1 MLIPADVGDCS
12 LREVP
17 GMGDQEPELGSQT
30 TSVLSLP
37 LTPPGR
43 VTWRVSFLQPPHLKS
58 GGHKSISLLG
68 VFED

>member
-17 GMGDQEPELGSQT
+17 GMGYQEPELKSQT

-37 LTPPGR
+37 LTHFPGR
-43 VTWRVSFLQPPHLKS
+43 VTQEVSFLQPPHL
-58 GGHKSISLLG
+58 
-68 VFED
+68 